1 MLEHVVKLR
10 PHWRGSARVSNDDA
24 VGLHKDAQ
32 EDVDE
37 QYRHDDEPAP
47 EEELQDPWR
56 VRGVRHLLVELR
68 GVHREH
74 CIKEHL

>member
-1 MLEHVVKLR
+1 VVKLR

-47 EEELQDPWR
+47 EKELQDP
-56 VRGVRHLLVELR
+56 
-68 GVHREH
+68 
-74 CIKEHL
+74 